1 MTLWGK
7 PIELR
12 FHQRKM
18 ADDNGPD
25 AASSAGNKLFL
36 QLFAHDFAIFR
47 GAGLSLREWVRSS
60 DIRKEVEEELLLI
73 SV

>member
-12 FHQRKM
+12 FHRRKM
-18 ADDNGPD
+18 ADNDGPD
-25 AASSAGNKLFL
+25 AASSAGNKRFL

-47 GAGLSLREWVRSS
+47 GAGLSFKERVKSTVIW
-60 DIRKEVEEELLLI
+60 KEVEEELLLTGL
-73 SV
+73 